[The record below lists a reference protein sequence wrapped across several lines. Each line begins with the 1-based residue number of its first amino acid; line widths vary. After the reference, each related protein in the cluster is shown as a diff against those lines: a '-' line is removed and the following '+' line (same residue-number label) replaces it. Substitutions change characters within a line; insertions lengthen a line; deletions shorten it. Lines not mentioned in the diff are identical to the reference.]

1 MKRVARWIG
10 WGLLAGFLLL
20 LAFSVWLFRSEA
32 GLALLLQR
40 GVAAAGGTLEYSALR
55 GTLAGGFQL
64 EAPRVTLPDVRI
76 DAGQLAVRVKT
87 SRLLRGEVHIES
99 LRLAGARYTLQP
111 RDDAPSPPMA
121 RPGVIDLPVAL
132 VLRNLE
138 LLANEIDLGAEV
150 PLVFSLAA
158 TEIALREGML
168 SLDGLAL
175 RQGDFAVRARAAVDT
190 ASDWRGEFA
199 SEGEWILPEVPHRAQ
214 LRMAGNL
221 DALVVELALE
231 GGGELRVAAD
241 LSQPL
246 GTLGIHGTVG
256 ASDIDLAS
264 FGVDSPVRRLGVDLA
279 VDWTAG
285 KLGVIGPVV
294 FDGRRIELKL
304 RDLEFLDQ
312 RLRVGA
318 LELASPET
326 GRLSL
331 AGEWPSDP
339 TAPPGAI
346 EATLENLW
354 AGDWRENPP
363 PPLAPRISAAL
374 KASGH
379 TEAWQLEL
387 DGSWS
392 RGELSGPLRL
402 SLAGTPERIEVA
414 PSRVGL
420 AQSLLD
426 LSGAIS
432 LGEATQL
439 GFDIKASD
447 IDTALL
453 LPEWPG
459 RLGGELR
466 MDATLGDTTQWQLA
480 IARLAGELRAAPFEI
495 AGTLQGS
502 DAQPQGGRLELR
514 WGEGSAMLQV
524 PEANAIGLQLSNF
537 GLAHLGP
544 WQGRVSGRIDTRLD
558 GDPVAQTSAL
568 LEVDDLVVDGVRS
581 PQLRIGKQ
589 PGWSL
594 DLASD
599 EITIAGSRFQPLRLT
614 VSGDEAAHRIE
625 LSTREARGR
634 VELALS
640 GGRVDGIWR
649 GVLERL
655 ELTPARGAPWVLAD
669 TAPLELGPAGQSL
682 GQACLHAAAARA
694 CISGRRDAALSALSI
709 ALEALPLK
717 ELQAWMEPGDWRVD
731 GQLSGGGE
739 LTLDADGKPGG
750 ALRFELQEGQL
761 RGAEGLDMPL
771 AFNGQLGFDGASSAL
786 DAAIELPSHGRID
799 AQARGFDQPDGAF
812 SAQLAIADLSFI
824 DGLSAE
830 VQGMRG
836 GLSGEISAPLA
847 DPTRVRGL
855 LEGKDLAFE
864 LPALGL
870 KATESTLGVLLE
882 GDGLVRVDGAFAIAP
897 GHVRIDGLVGLG
909 DSDVSEVRIRADNA
923 GFVDL
928 PAVRLAG
935 DANFLVKRGADG
947 FAIDGG
953 ILLRQGKIDLDRFQP
968 AFPASEDVVIEDAPP
983 PPPPLPISAEVSIAL
998 IQAVDLRGYGIEATL
1013 NGGVHL
1019 IQRPGKLPRAT
1030 GEMLI
1035 GGIYNA
1041 YGQKLDIERGRLGFG
1056 GGRADNPSLDILAVK
1071 RVDRQRVGVQV
1082 RGNARR
1088 PAIRLYSDPALDQS
1102 ETLSYLVLGRP
1113 LATASGA
1120 DSEQLGEYASALET
1134 AGGSLVAGSIGK
1146 KLGLAAGVESF
1157 GSAIGSAL
1165 VVGKYLSPRF
1175 FIGYGTS
1182 LLDATQ
1188 LVILR
1193 YRLTEHIELEG
1204 ISGAEQKASASWR
1217 TER

>member
-1 MKRVARWIG
+1 MKRLARWIG
-10 WGLLAGFLLL
+10 WSLLVAFLML
-20 LAFSVWLFRSEA
+20 LAFSVWLFRSES
-32 GLALLLQR
+32 GLAFLLHR
-40 GVAAAGGTLEYSALR
+40 GLGAADGNIEYTALR
-55 GTLAGGFQL
+55 GSLAGGFEIDTPQF
-64 EAPRVTLPDVRI
+64 ELPGIRI
-76 DAGQLAVRVKT
+76 SAVQLAMQVKT
-87 SRLLRGEVHIES
+87 SRLLRGEVQVAA
-99 LRLAGARYTLQP
+99 LRLAGARYTLLPGDDQP
-111 RDDAPSPPMA
+111 AQPMQ
-121 RPGVIDLPVAL
+121 RPGVIDLPIAL
-132 VLRNLE
+132 VLRNLD
-138 LLANEIDLGAEV
+138 LVANEIDLGGEQ
-150 PLVFSLAA
+150 PLVFSVAA
-158 TEIALREGML
+158 TEIALRDG
-168 SLDGLAL
+168 SISIDGLAL
-175 RQGDFAVRARAAVDT
+175 RQGEFAVRARAAVDT
-190 ASDWRGEFA
+190 ASDWSGEFA
-199 SEGEWILPEVPHRAQ
+199 SEGEWTLPAVLHRAQ
-214 LRMAGNL
+214 LRMAGDL
-221 DALVVELALE
+221 DALAVELALD
-231 GGGELRVAAD
+231 GGGELRVDAD
-241 LSQPL
+241 LRQPL
-246 GTLGIHGTVG
+246 GKLGIQGTLG

-264 FGVDSPVRRLGVDLA
+264 FGVEAPVRRLDLELA
-279 VDWTAG
+279 VDWTDG
-285 KLGVIGPVV
+285 KLGVSGPVTV
-294 FDGRRIELKL
+294 DGRRIELTL
-304 RDLEFLDQ
+304 QGLEFLEH
-312 RLRVGA
+312 RLRVQTLA
-318 LELASPET
+318 LGSPEI

-331 AGEWPSDP
+331 SGEWPTDP
-339 TAPPGAI
+339 SAAPGAI
-346 EATLENLW
+346 QGQMENLF
-354 AGDWRENPP
+354 AGDWRAAPP
-363 PPLAPRISAAL
+363 EPAPRISAAL
-374 KASGH
+374 TASGH
-379 TEAWQLEL
+379 SEAWQLAL
-387 DGSWS
+387 GGSWA
-392 RGELSGPLRL
+392 RGAQAGPLRL
-402 SLAGTPERIEVA
+402 SLAGTPERIDVA
-414 PSRVGL
+414 PSQIGL
-420 AQSLLD
+420 AQSLID
-426 LSGAIS
+426 LSGAIA
-432 LGEATQL
+432 LGERTGL
-439 GFDIKASD
+439 GFDLKASG
-447 IDTALL
+447 IDPALL
-453 LPEWPG
+453 LADWPG
-459 RLGGELR
+459 NLGGQMR
-466 MDATLGDTTQWQLA
+466 IDATLGERADWTLA
-480 IARLAGELRAAPFEI
+480 IADLSGELRAAPL
-495 AGTLQGS
+495 ALTGKLHGS
-502 DAQPQGGRLELR
+502 DAQPQGGRVELR
-514 WGEGSAMLQV
+514 WADGSATLEV
-524 PEANAIGLQLSNF
+524 PEADAIALALQDF
-537 GLAHLGP
+537 DLARLGP

-558 GDPVAQTSAL
+558 ADPVAATSAL
-568 LEVDDLVVDGVRS
+568 LEIDDLAIDGIAAS
-581 PQLRIGKQ
+581 QLRIGKQ

-599 EITIAGSRFQPLRLT
+599 ELDAGGSQFKPLRLT
-614 VSGDEAAHRIE
+614 ISGSEAAHRIE
-625 LSTREARGR
+625 LGTREARGR

-640 GGRVDGIWR
+640 GSRQGDLWSGA
-649 GVLERL
+649 LERL
-655 ELTPARGAPWVLAD
+655 ELTPARGAPWTLSD
-669 TAPLELGPAGQSL
+669 TAALAIGPTQQSL
-682 GQACLHAAAARA
+682 GQACLQAAAARA
-694 CISGRRDAALSALSI
+694 CISGRRDETQSVVSI
-709 ALEALPLK
+709 ALDGLPLK
-717 ELQAWMEPGDWRVD
+717 ELQAWAEPGDWSVD

-739 LTLDADGKPGG
+739 LTLDAAGTPGG
-750 ALRFELQEGQL
+750 ALRFDIQDGQL

-771 AFNGQLGFDGASSAL
+771 AFNGQLGFDGATAAL
-786 DAAIELPSHGRID
+786 DAAIELPGHGRVD
-799 AQARGFDQPDGAF
+799 ASARGFDQPDGEF
-812 SAQLAIADLSFI
+812 SAKLAITDLSFV

-847 DPTRVRGL
+847 DPVRVRGL

-870 KATESTLGVLLE
+870 KASESTLGVLLE

-947 FAIDGG
+947 FAIAGG

>member
-1 MKRVARWIG
+1 MRRLARWLG
-10 WGLLAGFLLL
+10 WSLLGIFLLL
-20 LAFSVWLFRSEA
+20 LATAVWLFRSES
-32 GLALLLQR
+32 GLAFLLNR
-40 GVAAAGGTLEYSALR
+40 GLGAAGGSIEYAALR
-55 GTLAGGFQL
+55 GSLAGGFEIDTPRL
-64 EAPRVTLPDVRI
+64 ELPGVRI
-76 DAGQLAVRVKT
+76 SAVQLAMQVKT
-87 SRLLRGEVHIES
+87 SRLLRGEVHIAS
-99 LRLAGARYTLQP
+99 LRLAGARYTLLPGEDEPTQP
-111 RDDAPSPPMA
+111 PA
-121 RPGVIDLPVAL
+121 RPGVIELPVAL

-138 LLANEIDLGAEV
+138 LVANEIDLGGDQ

-158 TEIALREGML
+158 TEIALRDG
-168 SLDGLAL
+168 SISIDGLAL
-175 RQGDFAVRARAAVDT
+175 RQGEFAVRARAAVDT
-190 ASDWRGEFA
+190 QRDWAGEFA
-199 SEGEWILPEVPHRAQ
+199 SEGEWTLPAVLHRAQ
-214 LRMAGNL
+214 LRMAGDL
-221 DALVVELALE
+221 DALAIELALD

-246 GTLGIHGTVG
+246 GALGVRGTLG

-264 FGVDSPVRRLGVDLA
+264 FGVDAPVRMLDLELA
-279 VDWTAG
+279 VDWMGG
-285 KLGVIGPVV
+285 KLGVSGPVTV
-294 FDGRRIELKL
+294 DGRRIDLTL
-304 RDLEFLDQ
+304 QGLEFLEN
-312 RLRVGA
+312 RVRIGA
-318 LELASPET
+318 LAVASPEI

-331 AGEWPSDP
+331 TGEWPTDP
-339 TAPPGAI
+339 SAAAGAV
-346 EATLENLW
+346 EGKLEKLW
-354 AGDWRENPP
+354 AGDWREAPP
-363 PPLAPRISAAL
+363 ELAPRISAGL
-374 KASGH
+374 RLGGH
-379 TEAWQLEL
+379 SAAWQLAL
-387 DGSWS
+387 DGTWT
-392 RGELSGPLRL
+392 RGEQSGPLRL
-402 SLAGTPERIEVA
+402 ALSGTPEGIDVA
-414 PSRVGL
+414 PSQIGL

-426 LSGAIS
+426 LSGTVT
-432 LGEATQL
+432 LGAATGL
-439 GFDIKASD
+439 GFDLKASD
-447 IDTALL
+447 VDPALL
-453 LPEWPG
+453 LADWPG
-459 RLGGELR
+459 TLAGQMRL
-466 MDATLGDTTQWQLA
+466 DATLGARADWALA
-480 IARLAGELRAAPFEI
+480 IADLSGELRAAPI
-495 AGTLQGS
+495 ALAGKLEGR
-502 DAQPQGGRLELR
+502 DAQPLAGRIELR
-514 WGEGSAMLQV
+514 WGAGSASLEV
-524 PEANAIGLQLSNF
+524 PEADALS
-537 GLAHLGP
+537 LALKDFDLARLGP
-544 WQGRVSGRIDTRLD
+544 WQGRVSGRIDTRMD
-558 GDPVAQTSAL
+558 ADPVAATRAL
-568 LEVDDLVVDGVRS
+568 LQIDDLAIDGIAAS
-581 PQLRIGKQ
+581 QIRIGKQ
-589 PGWSL
+589 AGWSL
-594 DLASD
+594 DVASD
-599 EITIAGSRFQPLRLT
+599 DLALDGSHFKPLRLT

-634 VELALS
+634 VELALA
-640 GGRVDGIWR
+640 GGRQLDAWSGT
-649 GVLERL
+649 LERL
-655 ELTPARGAPWVLAD
+655 ELTPARGAPWTLED
-669 TAPLELGPAGQSL
+669 TAALSIGPAQQSL
-682 GQACLHAAAARA
+682 GQACLTAATARA
-694 CISGRRDAALSALSI
+694 CLSGRRDETQSVVSI
-709 ALEALPLK
+709 ALDGLPLK
-717 ELQAWMEPGDWRVD
+717 ELQAWAEPGDWRVD

-739 LTLDADGKPGG
+739 LTLDPDGKPGG
-750 ALRFELQEGQL
+750 ALRFDIDDGQL
-761 RGAEGLDMPL
+761 RGTEGLDTPL
-771 AFNGQLGFDGASSAL
+771 AFNGQLGFDGASAAL
-786 DAAIELPSHGRID
+786 DAAIELPGHGRID
-799 AQARGFDQPDGAF
+799 ARASGFDQPDGEF
-812 SAQLAIADLSFI
+812 SAKLAITDLSFV

-836 GLSGEISAPLA
+836 GLSGEVSAPLS

-855 LEGKDLAFE
+855 LEGKELAFE

-935 DANFLVKRGADG
+935 DANFLVKRGAEG

-983 PPPPLPISAEVSIAL
+983 PPPPLPISAEVSVAL